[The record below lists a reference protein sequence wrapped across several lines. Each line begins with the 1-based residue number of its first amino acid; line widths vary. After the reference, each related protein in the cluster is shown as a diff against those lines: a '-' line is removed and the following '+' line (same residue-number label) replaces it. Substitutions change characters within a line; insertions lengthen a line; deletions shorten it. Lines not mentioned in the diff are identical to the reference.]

1 MNHVEKGHYYEQEA
15 ADYLISCGYR
25 ILETNYRC
33 RHAEIDLIAMDGDY
47 LVFVEVKYRQSD
59 RVQSPSEAVDGKKQR
74 QISLAADQYLLK
86 HKVSEE
92 QLCRFDVVAFL
103 KNGRFYIRMHLS
115 IRERKDGSSD
125 RKRNNRIKRE
135 KSRAVYTV

>member
-47 LVFVEVKYRQSD
+47 LVFVEVNYRQSD

-103 KNGRFYIRMHLS
+103 K
-115 IRERKDGSSD
+115 ERPILYK
-125 RKRNNRIKRE
+125 NAFE
-135 KSRAVYTV
+135 YQE

>member
-47 LVFVEVKYRQSD
+47 LVFVEVKYRKTD
-59 RVQSPSEAVDGKKQR
+59 RMGLPEEAVTRKKQGTIR
-74 QISLAADQYLLK
+74 
-86 HKVSEE
+86 KVAESYRSFHWKGTETP
-92 QLCRFDVVAFL
+92 CRFDVIAVLGEEITWIKNAF
-103 KNGRFYIRMHLS
+103 
-115 IRERKDGSSD
+115 
-125 RKRNNRIKRE
+125 
-135 KSRAVYTV
+135 

>member
-33 RHAEIDLIAMDGDY
+33 RHAEIDLIAM
-47 LVFVEVKYRQSD
+47 EVKYRQSD

-103 KNGRFYIRMHLS
+103 K
-115 IRERKDGSSD
+115 ERPILYKNAFEYQGA
-125 RKRNNRIKRE
+125 KGW
-135 KSRAVYTV
+135 

>member
-1 MNHVEKGHYYEQEA
+1 MYKNKYNKRAIGHNLELFAGE
-15 ADYLISCGYR
+15 YLIEND
-25 ILETNYRC
+25 LEIIEYNYFNRTG
-33 RHAEIDLIAMDGDY
+33 EIDIVAKDGMY
-47 LVFVEVKYRQSD
+47 IVFVEVKYRQSD

-103 KNGRFYIRMHLS
+103 K
-115 IRERKDGSSD
+115 ERPILYKNAFEYQGA
-125 RKRNNRIKRE
+125 KGW
-135 KSRAVYTV
+135 

>member
-1 MNHVEKGHYYEQEA
+1 MNKRKEGSIRENLAAAYLAEQG
-15 ADYLISCGYR
+15 LL
-25 ILETNYRC
+25 ILEKNYRT
-33 RHAEIDLIAMDGDY
+33 RLGEIDLIAKEKDT

-103 KNGRFYIRMHLS
+103 K
-115 IRERKDGSSD
+115 ERPILYKNAFEYQGA
-125 RKRNNRIKRE
+125 KGW
-135 KSRAVYTV
+135 

>member
-47 LVFVEVKYRQSD
+47 LVFVEVKYRSGSSYGTA
-59 RVQSPSEAVDGKKQR
+59 VEAVNVRKQKTIIRIAEGYLMERGLR
-74 QISLAADQYLLK
+74 QDSF
-86 HKVSEE
+86 V
-92 QLCRFDVVAFL
+92 RFDVIAIDGTTDLNIKWIKNAF
-103 KNGRFYIRMHLS
+103 
-115 IRERKDGSSD
+115 
-125 RKRNNRIKRE
+125 
-135 KSRAVYTV
+135 

>member
-15 ADYLISCGYR
+15 ADYLISYGYR

-74 QISLAADQYLLK
+74 QISLAADQYLLQ

-103 KNGRFYIRMHLS
+103 KEQPILYKNAFEYQGA
-115 IRERKDGSSD
+115 KGW
-125 RKRNNRIKRE
+125 
-135 KSRAVYTV
+135 

>member
-1 MNHVEKGHYYEQEA
+1 MYKNKYNKRAIGHNLELFAGE
-15 ADYLISCGYR
+15 YLIENG
-25 ILETNYRC
+25 LEIIEYNYFNRTG
-33 RHAEIDLIAMDGDY
+33 EIDIVAKDGMY
-47 LVFVEVKYRQSD
+47 IVFVEVKYRQSD

-103 KNGRFYIRMHLS
+103 K
-115 IRERKDGSSD
+115 ERPILYKNAFEYQGA
-125 RKRNNRIKRE
+125 KGW
-135 KSRAVYTV
+135 

>member
-1 MNHVEKGHYYEQEA
+1 MYKNKYNKRAIGHNLELLAGE
-15 ADYLISCGYR
+15 YLIEND
-25 ILETNYRC
+25 LEIIEYNYFNRTG
-33 RHAEIDLIAMDGDY
+33 EIDIVAKDGMY
-47 LVFVEVKYRQSD
+47 IVFVEVKYRQSD

-103 KNGRFYIRMHLS
+103 K
-115 IRERKDGSSD
+115 ERPILYKNAFEYQGA
-125 RKRNNRIKRE
+125 KGW
-135 KSRAVYTV
+135 

>member
-1 MNHVEKGHYYEQEA
+1 MYKNKYNKRAIGHNLELLAGE
-15 ADYLISCGYR
+15 YLIENG
-25 ILETNYRC
+25 LEIIEYNYFNRTG
-33 RHAEIDLIAMDGDY
+33 EIDIVAKDGMY
-47 LVFVEVKYRQSD
+47 IVFVEVKYRQSD

-103 KNGRFYIRMHLS
+103 K
-115 IRERKDGSSD
+115 ERPILYKNAFEYQGA
-125 RKRNNRIKRE
+125 KGW
-135 KSRAVYTV
+135 

>member
-47 LVFVEVKYRQSD
+47 LVFVEVK
-59 RVQSPSEAVDGKKQR
+59 
-74 QISLAADQYLLK
+74 
-86 HKVSEE
+86 
-92 QLCRFDVVAFL
+92 
-103 KNGRFYIRMHLS
+103 
-115 IRERKDGSSD
+115 
-125 RKRNNRIKRE
+125 
-135 KSRAVYTV
+135 

>member
-47 LVFVEVKYRQSD
+47 LVFVEVKYR
-59 RVQSPSEAVDGKKQR
+59 
-74 QISLAADQYLLK
+74 
-86 HKVSEE
+86 
-92 QLCRFDVVAFL
+92 
-103 KNGRFYIRMHLS
+103 
-115 IRERKDGSSD
+115 
-125 RKRNNRIKRE
+125 
-135 KSRAVYTV
+135 

>member
-59 RVQSPSEAVDGKKQR
+59 RVQSPSEA
-74 QISLAADQYLLK
+74 DQYLLK

-103 KNGRFYIRMHLS
+103 K
-115 IRERKDGSSD
+115 ERPILYKNAFEYQGA
-125 RKRNNRIKRE
+125 KGW
-135 KSRAVYTV
+135 

>member
-47 LVFVEVKYRQSD
+47 LVLWKSNTDSLTGFSH
-59 RVQSPSEAVDGKKQR
+59 PLKQ
-74 QISLAADQYLLK
+74 LM
-86 HKVSEE
+86 
-92 QLCRFDVVAFL
+92 
-103 KNGRFYIRMHLS
+103 GR
-115 IRERKDGSSD
+115 SSD
-125 RKRNNRIKRE
+125 RSVWLQINIC
-135 KSRAVYTV
+135 